1 MARAIGAEID
11 DPCFAK
17 RYVQPYQRG
26 RVKAT
31 DNIYEAGLTDCHLRQ
46 LEPFAV
52 KANLVAPI
60 VVENQLK
67 GLLVAHQCS
76 GPRAWTEL
84 EIDLIR
90 NVAIHAGYALDQAS
104 ALEQQQATAQKAK
117 ILNNITYQLRNT
129 QTLDRVFDL
138 LVEQVRQ
145 VLKTDQVLIY
155 KYHEDGFGSVVAESI
170 VNNPPAPLLGQ
181 KIKDGTLSADDL
193 KVIRRKRVYLIDNIH
208 TCSLNTQIPNFQPYL
223 ELLVSPKAKT
233 CLIAP
238 LNTATTLH
246 GLLVINHASSPRVW
260 QDSELDFIKQLTAQ
274 VSLALDQLTLLQ
286 QQQVIAE
293 SERRLNQMSAILQ
306 ESLKPDEIFRTVIG
320 EARTF
325 LNADRVTIYQFE
337 SQWQGRIVTES
348 VAPEFPSALGNEL
361 YDPGSTHDI
370 QAYLKGEVTA
380 IADIKQ
386 VSLSSFH
393 QRQLKSLQVKAKLVA
408 PIIAKQKL
416 HGLLIVHQCSK
427 PRKWQTHEID
437 FIRKIAISVGQALNQ
452 VFLQQEQQASS
463 QARQLNEICSNIRQ
477 TLNPQQ
483 ICQTAVEE
491 LLELMQADRIVI
503 DHSPVT
509 RRGGF
514 NPDVC
519 LSQVTDINPPSPSE
533 VSSPE
538 KTQIIAEAVRSDYS
552 KISDSQ
558 ANMEYPGEIL
568 KKLSQGEE
576 VIINDV
582 MEASL
587 TPEERQQFHQWEVQA
602 ALIIPVFVNQ
612 TLYAIATHH
621 CSQTHQWQDSE
632 IERFKQV
639 GLQIGYALE
648 QAQLLQQ
655 VQESRSLAEQMMNE
669 QQQQKQQLEHQIE
682 TFLAQ
687 IEDCF
692 QGDLTV
698 RAQVSEGVMGT
709 VADFFNATIESLQQ
723 LVTQVHH
730 SAEIVTTTAAERQQ
744 DVEHLS
750 RQAVQQTEI
759 IIDALAQIQTLAH
772 SIEAVATSAQAAQ
785 TQVQSVAGILHRG
798 DQAMNRSVEGILS
811 LEKTI
816 RVTARKVKNLG
827 ESSQKISRIIKLINQ
842 FASQT
847 HVLALNASVEASRMS
862 HQEGGFAMVATEVR
876 TLAEQSS
883 HATAE
888 IEEMIAEIQAETHEV
903 VHAMKV
909 GLKRVLRET
918 ELVQRTR
925 KTLTEIVQASNQ
937 THEFVNQ
944 IACSANHQ
952 AQTSTQLSETMEQ
965 VAAIASGSS
974 QQSLQARQAFSQLIQ
989 VADQLQQGV
998 EQFKVL

>member
-1 MARAIGAEID
+1 
-11 DPCFAK
+11 
-17 RYVQPYQRG
+17 
-26 RVKAT
+26 
-31 DNIYEAGLTDCHLRQ
+31 
-46 LEPFAV
+46 
-52 KANLVAPI
+52 
-60 VVENQLK
+60 
-67 GLLVAHQCS
+67 
-76 GPRAWTEL
+76 
-84 EIDLIR
+84 
-90 NVAIHAGYALDQAS
+90 
-104 ALEQQQATAQKAK
+104 
-117 ILNNITYQLRNT
+117 
-129 QTLDRVFDL
+129 
-138 LVEQVRQ
+138 
-145 VLKTDQVLIY
+145 
-155 KYHEDGFGSVVAESI
+155 
-170 VNNPPAPLLGQ
+170 
-181 KIKDGTLSADDL
+181 
-193 KVIRRKRVYLIDNIH
+193 
-208 TCSLNTQIPNFQPYL
+208 
-223 ELLVSPKAKT
+223 
-233 CLIAP
+233 
-238 LNTATTLH
+238 
-246 GLLVINHASSPRVW
+246 
-260 QDSELDFIKQLTAQ
+260 
-274 VSLALDQLTLLQ
+274 
-286 QQQVIAE
+286 
-293 SERRLNQMSAILQ
+293 
-306 ESLKPDEIFRTVIG
+306 
-320 EARTF
+320 
-325 LNADRVTIYQFE
+325 
-337 SQWQGRIVTES
+337 
-348 VAPEFPSALGNEL
+348 
-361 YDPGSTHDI
+361 
-370 QAYLKGEVTA
+370 
-380 IADIKQ
+380 
-386 VSLSSFH
+386 
-393 QRQLKSLQVKAKLVA
+393 
-408 PIIAKQKL
+408 
-416 HGLLIVHQCSK
+416 
-427 PRKWQTHEID
+427 
-437 FIRKIAISVGQALNQ
+437 
-452 VFLQQEQQASS
+452 
-463 QARQLNEICSNIRQ
+463 
-477 TLNPQQ
+477 
-483 ICQTAVEE
+483 
-491 LLELMQADRIVI
+491 
-503 DHSPVT
+503 
-509 RRGGF
+509 
-514 NPDVC
+514 
-519 LSQVTDINPPSPSE
+519 
-533 VSSPE
+533 
-538 KTQIIAEAVRSDYS
+538 
-552 KISDSQ
+552 
-558 ANMEYPGEIL
+558 
-568 KKLSQGEE
+568 
-576 VIINDV
+576 

-648 QAQLLQQ
+648 QAQLLQE

-682 TFLAQ
+682 TFLDQ

-937 THEFVNQ
+937 THEFV
-944 IACSANHQ
+944 I
-952 AQTSTQLSETMEQ
+952 T
-965 VAAIASGSS
+965 
-974 QQSLQARQAFSQLIQ
+974 
-989 VADQLQQGV
+989 
-998 EQFKVL
+998 